1 MKVPGK
7 IQRGLLVFLAVIV
20 LYVGLYCCLS
30 ARGSYQF
37 MQTGRIR
44 YGFGL
49 SVSDVSMWQPE
60 FIRWQQFTNVEGSAT
75 TRGNI
80 LGYVFCPLIILDR
93 WLVHPTEVLI
103 GADS

>member
-1 MKVPGK
+1 
-7 IQRGLLVFLAVIV
+7 
-20 LYVGLYCCLS
+20 
-30 ARGSYQF
+30 
-37 MQTGRIR
+37 
-44 YGFGL
+44 
-49 SVSDVSMWQPE
+49 MWQPE